1 MPAARRQRE
10 LDPPT
15 QSRQE
20 ENALATIDDVAK
32 AAGVSRS
39 TVSYALSGKRSIS
52 SETRRRIDDAIKQL
66 KFTPNAGARAL
77 RTAQTGVLGLL
88 VQFHEDEFAP
98 AMLQYILPIAE
109 TARSLGYDI
118 LMMTENDGAEALTRA
133 AESGMVDG
141 VILLDVTEDDP
152 RVGALRAARQ
162 PGVLVGLPG
171 DTRGLDVVDLD
182 FGAAARNL
190 VDHLFDLGHR
200 DVVLVSP
207 PEHVFLRG
215 GTYSW
220 RFRDAAVQ
228 RASQIGLEL
237 TARYGESQQPAID
250 KNLHEILDESPD
262 ATGVIMHNDASV
274 AALPHLLHERG
285 VRVPDDLS
293 VVSLYSRDFAR
304 WFSLPYTA
312 VESSPGLLGQ
322 VAITQLTQRI
332 AHGEDAG
339 PHGIR
344 LVTAEVVDRGST
356 R

>member
-1 MPAARRQRE
+1 V
-10 LDPPT
+10 
-15 QSRQE
+15 
-20 ENALATIDDVAK
+20 ATIDDVAK

-52 SETRRRIDDAIKQL
+52 PETRRRIDQAIKHL
-66 KFTPNAGARAL
+66 NYTPNAGARAL

-98 AMLQYILPIAE
+98 AMLQYILPITE
-109 TARSLGYDI
+109 TSRALGYDI
-118 LMMTENDGAEALTRA
+118 LMMTETDGAEALTRA

-141 VILLDVTEDDP
+141 LILLDVTENDP
-152 RVGALRAARQ
+152 RLDALRAVRQ

-182 FGAAARNL
+182 FAAAARSL

-207 PEHVFLRG
+207 PRHVFERG
-215 GTYSW
+215 GAYSW
-220 RFRDAAVQ
+220 RFRDAALL
-228 RASQIGLEL
+228 RASEIGLGL
-237 TARYGESQQPAID
+237 TTRYGESRQPAID
-250 KNLHEILDESPD
+250 ENLHAILDENPD
-262 ATGVIMHNDASV
+262 ATAIVMHNDASV
-274 AALPHLLHERG
+274 AALPHVLHQRG

-312 VESSPGLLGQ
+312 IESSPGILGT
-322 VAITQLTQRI
+322 VAVKQLAQRI
-332 AHGEDAG
+332 TGEDAAG
-339 PHGIR
+339 PHGTR
-344 LVTAEVVDRGST
+344 LITANIVDRGST
-356 R
+356 RQAR

>member
-1 MPAARRQRE
+1 M
-10 LDPPT
+10 
-15 QSRQE
+15 
-20 ENALATIDDVAK
+20 ATIGDVARV
-32 AAGVSRS
+32 AGVSRS

-52 SETRRRIDDAIKQL
+52 PETRRRVDDAIREL
-66 KFTPNAGARAL
+66 KFTPNAGARSL

-98 AMLQYILPIAE
+98 AMLQYILPITE
-109 TARSLGYDI
+109 TARTLGYDI

-141 VILLDVTEDDP
+141 LILLDVIDGDP
-152 RVGALRAARQ
+152 RVDALRATHQ

-182 FGAAARNL
+182 FVAAARNL
-190 VDHLFDLGHR
+190 VDHLVELGHR

-207 PEHVFLRG
+207 PRHVFDRG

-228 RASQIGLEL
+228 RASEIGLKL
-237 TARYGESQQPAID
+237 TTRYGESQQPAID
-250 KNLHEILDESPD
+250 ANLHEILDESPD
-262 ATGVIMHNDASV
+262 ATGLIMHNDASV
-274 AALPHLLHERG
+274 AALPRLLHERG

-312 VESSPGLLGQ
+312 IESSPGLLGK

-332 AHGEDAG
+332 AHGDDAG
-339 PHGIR
+339 PHGTR
-344 LVTAEVVDRGST
+344 LVAAEIVDRGST

>member
-1 MPAARRQRE
+1 
-10 LDPPT
+10 
-15 QSRQE
+15 
-20 ENALATIDDVAK
+20 LATIGDVAR

-52 SETRRRIDDAIKQL
+52 AETRRRINEAIKEL

-109 TARSLGYDI
+109 TARRLGYDI
-118 LMMTENDGAEALTRA
+118 LMMTETDGAEALTRT

-141 VILLDVTEDDP
+141 LILLDVTDGDP
-152 RVGALRAARQ
+152 RVRALRAARQ
-162 PGVLVGLPG
+162 PGVLVGLPR

-182 FGAAARNL
+182 FATAARDL

-200 DVVLVSP
+200 NVVLVSP
-207 PEHVFLRG
+207 PRQVFDRG

-220 RFRDAAVQ
+220 RFRDAAIQ
-228 RASQIGLEL
+228 RASEIGLKL
-237 TARYGESQQPAID
+237 TARYGESRQPAID
-250 KNLHEILDESPD
+250 ENLHEVLDESPD
-262 ATGVIMHNDASV
+262 ATGIIMHNDASV

-285 VRVPDDLS
+285 VRVPEDLS

-312 VESSPGLLGQ
+312 IESSPGLLGT
-322 VAITQLTQRI
+322 VAVEQLVHRITD
-332 AHGEDAG
+332 GDDAG
-339 PHGIR
+339 PRGTR
-344 LVTAEVVDRGST
+344 LVTAEIVDRGSA